1 MKDYGLSA
9 RLPQLSNAVSAIKSS
24 DGLPFRDVFSGEQ
37 ISAAIAKTVPGYRNR
52 AFPPDVTLLA
62 FMQQALSSDKSLQE
76 AVYRVNTDR
85 IAAGK
90 EPVSTNTAAYSDAR
104 HTLPIALPHELFYT
118 TAYQLEG
125 VAKEAFQA
133 EKIYFKGRKLKVMDG
148 SSVLMSDTLENQ
160 QEFPQIAS
168 QEQGSGFPIARIA
181 AIFSLSTGAIYDLA
195 IGRYKGKET
204 GEHALIRQ
212 LFHCLETGDIVLGD
226 AYYSSYFL
234 MAMLIALGVDFVF
247 ETHGA
252 RKSDFRKGKR
262 LAKGD
267 HTISLAKP
275 VQPDWMSDDLY
286 ALMPD
291 ALTIRE
297 VSVNIERP
305 GFHTKKLLLTTSLT
319 DSNYA
324 TKDALGS
331 VYSCRWAV
339 ELNFRDIKTTMQM
352 DMLRGKTPEMVKK
365 EVWIHLLAYNAIRKI
380 MLEAA
385 VKREVLPWQI
395 SFKAAIQALNHYSTL
410 WRSDTIS
417 KERVY
422 GYMLDAVACKLVG
435 NRPGRSEPRKRKR
448 RPKPAK
454 LLHGKRNATRVNAVA
469 SRRKLESIQ
478 INVI

>member
-1 MKDYGLSA
+1 
-9 RLPQLSNAVSAIKSS
+9 
-24 DGLPFRDVFSGEQ
+24 
-37 ISAAIAKTVPGYRNR
+37 
-52 AFPPDVTLLA
+52 
-62 FMQQALSSDKSLQE
+62 
-76 AVYRVNTDR
+76 
-85 IAAGK
+85 
-90 EPVSTNTAAYSDAR
+90 
-104 HTLPIALPHELFYT
+104 
-118 TAYQLEG
+118 
-125 VAKEAFQA
+125 
-133 EKIYFKGRKLKVMDG
+133 
-148 SSVLMSDTLENQ
+148 
-160 QEFPQIAS
+160 
-168 QEQGSGFPIARIA
+168 
-181 AIFSLSTGAIYDLA
+181 
-195 IGRYKGKET
+195 
-204 GEHALIRQ
+204 
-212 LFHCLETGDIVLGD
+212 
-226 AYYSSYFL
+226 

-275 VQPDWMSDDLY
+275 VQPEWMSDDLY

-305 GFHTKKLLLTTSLT
+305 GFRTKKLFLTTSLT
-319 DSNYA
+319 DSKYA
-324 TKDALGS
+324 AKDALGS

-410 WRSDTIS
+410 WRNDTIS

-448 RPKPAK
+448 RPKPAN
-454 LLHGKRNATRVNAVA
+454 LLHGKRNAIRVNAVA

-478 INVI
+478 IDVI